1 VLKRPQ
7 LVAAA
12 SVVVGVLI
20 VAAKLGAGL
29 ATGSL
34 GLIGDAVHS
43 LLDVASSGF
52 ALLAVRTADKPA
64 DREHP
69 FGHGRAENL
78 SAFAEGIVLL
88 VTALGIGY
96 EAVTR
101 LVTHS
106 TAVDPA
112 YYAMAIL
119 AATVVVEAVRGAILR
134 QAGRASGSEALAA
147 DAANRGADVLSALAV
162 LAGLVATRL
171 GFAWAD
177 SLAALGVA
185 ALIGYIAGRLALR
198 SGDILIDRAPG
209 GVEDGLRDT
218 IAGVSGVREV
228 RSLRLRRSGKGLLGD
243 ATVSAK
249 RTLSVEGAQALRRAV
264 HEAVAATNPGV
275 DLTLVVESDVR
286 PQNMVERVHAV
297 AARVGGFADVHNVTV
312 EREGD
317 GSLHLTM
324 HAKLPGRQTLE
335 EAEAAADDLET
346 ALRAEFP
353 QVSRVDVHLEPLEPD
368 VVEGE
373 DVTARRRD
381 LRERVARIV
390 SDHPQV
396 SRCRDVEL
404 SSRSGRITAH
414 VVVEMPGALT
424 LEQAHV
430 IETDLEARLLT
441 GLPELAAVVVRT
453 TV

>member
-1 VLKRPQ
+1 MLNRPQ
-7 LVAAA
+7 LVAAV

-43 LLDVASSGF
+43 LLDVATSAF
-52 ALLAVRTADKPA
+52 ALLAVRTAGKPA

-78 SAFAEGIVLL
+78 SAFAEGVVLL
-88 VTALGIGY
+88 LTALGIGY

-101 LVTHS
+101 LVTGS
-106 TAVDPA
+106 SAVDPA
-112 YYAMAIL
+112 LYAMAIL
-119 AATVVVEAVRGAILR
+119 GATIVIEAVRGAVLSR
-134 QAGRASGSEALAA
+134 VGRASGSQALTA

-162 LAGLVATRL
+162 LAGLVAARL
-171 GFAWAD
+171 GYPWAD
-177 SLAALGVA
+177 SVAALGVA
-185 ALIGYIAGRLALR
+185 LLIGYIAGRLAWR

-209 GVEDGLRDT
+209 GVEEGLRDT

-228 RSLRLRRSGKGLLGD
+228 RSLRLRRSGKELLGD
-243 ATVSAK
+243 ATVSAR
-249 RTLSVEGAQALRRAV
+249 RTLSVEGAQALSRAV
-264 HEAVAATNPGV
+264 QQAVAASNPDL

-297 AARVGGFADVHNVTV
+297 AARLGGFSDVHNVTV

-317 GSLHLTM
+317 GSLHLTL
-324 HAKLPGRQTLE
+324 HAKLPGRQRLE
-335 EAEAAADDLET
+335 QAAGAADDLEE
-346 ALRAEFP
+346 ALRTEFP

-368 VVEGE
+368 LVEGE

-381 LRERVARIV
+381 LRERVARLA
-390 SDHPQV
+390 SEHPDL
-396 SRCRDVEL
+396 RCRDVEL

-414 VVVEMPGALT
+414 VVVEMPGTLT
-424 LEQAHV
+424 LEQAHQV
-430 IETDLEARLLT
+430 ETDLEARLLT
-441 GLPELAAVVVRT
+441 GLPELAEVVVRT